1 MPELPE
7 VETITNNLK
16 EANINNLE
24 IINFFRSEKKLR
36 FVNECGFELIIGKK
50 ISKIYRKARYILIEI
65 ENNLIL
71 MIHLGMTGKLNISN
85 HFLLQK
91 HDHFAINLSNNSWL
105 IYNDARRFGGVD
117 LFYKNTINQHK
128 IISNLGPE
136 PLSKEFNAE
145 YLEKKIANKKSANI
159 KSVIMDNQIV
169 VGVGNIYA
177 NESLFL
183 AKILPTTN
191 IRSISTTKIKTL
203 VSAIKTIIAKAINEK
218 GSSINTY
225 VNLEGNL
232 GNFQN
237 CFQIYGRKNLAC
249 FDCKSQIN
257 KLVQNGRS
265 SFFCPKC
272 QK

>member
-16 EANINNLE
+16 EAKINNLA
-24 IINFFRSEKKLR
+24 IISFFRSEKKLR
-36 FVNECGFELIIGKK
+36 FANECSFNLIIGKK
-50 ISKIYRKARYILIEI
+50 ISKIYRRARYILIEI
-65 ENNLIL
+65 EDNLAL
-71 MIHLGMTGKLNISN
+71 MIHLGMTGKLSLSN
-85 HFLLQK
+85 NFLTQK
-91 HDHFAINLSNNSWL
+91 HDHFALNLSNNSWL
-105 IYNDARRFGGVD
+105 IYNDSRRFGGID

-136 PLSKEFNAE
+136 PLSKEFNLE

-183 AKILPTTN
+183 AKILPTT
-191 IRSISTTKIKTL
+191 SIGLISKQQLKTL
-203 VSAIKTIIAKAINEK
+203 INAIKTIIAKAINEK
-218 GSSINTY
+218 GSSISTY
-225 VNLEGNL
+225 VNLEGSS

-249 FDCKSQIN
+249 FNCKSQIN
-257 KLVQNGRS
+257 KIFQNGRS